1 MVIFELVNVGFRDLN
16 SYNDKELKLNSLN
29 KQQYTYLKLDL
40 LDFQTVEH
48 FQIFIYL
55 VFCLLFT
62 QYFFYDLGSRFLVQ
76 TIMIANGKYK
86 K

>member
-29 KQQYTYLKLDL
+29 KQQYTYLKWFAWFKNCKTLSN
-40 LDFQTVEH
+40 
-48 FQIFIYL
+48 IYL
-55 VFCLLFT
+55 FSILFT
-62 QYFFYDLGSRFLVQ
+62 IYTIFFYDLGSRFLVQ
-76 TIMIANGKYK
+76 MIMAANGKCK